1 MSKKTLKRLDRYKK
15 LHKMTDV
22 ALSQKLS
29 SSEGI
34 KVYSIY
40 LYRWRKAGKIKGAYE
55 KIVGDFLKKEE
66 ANGQL

>member
-1 MSKKTLKRLDRYKK
+1 MSKTTLKKLERYKK
-15 LHKMTDV
+15 MHEMSDV

-40 LYRWRKAGKIKGAYE
+40 LYRWRRAGKIKGAYE
-55 KIVGDFLKKEE
+55 KIVEDFLKKEE
-66 ANGQL
+66 ANG

>member
-1 MSKKTLKRLDRYKK
+1 MGKKTLKRVESYKRM
-15 LHKMTDV
+15 HKMSDV

-29 SSEGI
+29 SSEGL

-55 KIVGDFLKKEE
+55 KIVEDFLKKEE
-66 ANGQL
+66 ANGRL